1 MSCST
6 PNLEPQLFTVL
17 EIGGAV
23 VSFAMVSRWFRET
36 NDCPKNKPTYLQT
49 DEELLLMVEKGESPI
64 QYLSTHPI
72 FKLQLFTVLD
82 LGDFGI
88 HSCYET
94 NESWSS
100 KATYLQN
107 GEELCLVIWC
117 AGRYWMCLP
126 PFLSISNNS
135 L

>member
-36 NDCPKNKPTYLQT
+36 NDCPKNKPTYLQN

-64 QYLSTHPI
+64 QYLSAHPI
-72 FKLQLFTVLD
+72 CEPKLFTVLD
-82 LGDFGI
+82 LGDFW
-88 HSCYET
+88 T
-94 NESWSS
+94 P
-100 KATYLQN
+100 L
-107 GEELCLVIWC
+107 
-117 AGRYWMCLP
+117 
-126 PFLSISNNS
+126 
-135 L
+135 

>member
-82 LGDFGI
+82 LGNFW
-88 HSCYET
+88 
-94 NESWSS
+94 N
-100 KATYLQN
+100 
-107 GEELCLVIWC
+107 
-117 AGRYWMCLP
+117 
-126 PFLSISNNS
+126 PFLLRNQRIVVTQSHLSPKR
-135 L
+135 